1 MSDDDE
7 RAVVAYLVK
16 KNFKIPLNNPR
27 YKQKHL
33 AARTKAFKKYRR
45 DGMIRSSSWSIEEQL
60 KRWYE
65 LIENWE
71 ADRDKEGGNSIIQR
85 ESMSG
90 CFVSVGLKK
99 DPVTDKYVTFS
110 HSKCGTISTLHR
122 EVKQLEDTVDKSNFC
137 VGDEAMQFDT
147 TQRPKDPDEEEEDVL
162 AAAAEESESDSDQ
175 DDE

>member
-1 MSDDDE
+1 MQTQPS
-7 RAVVAYLVK
+7 VADGIRTVIK
-16 KNFKIPLNNPR
+16 VEVRGNK
-27 YKQKHL
+27 
-33 AARTKAFKKYRR
+33 AAKPDFR
-45 DGMIRSSSWSIEEQL
+45 M
-60 KRWYE
+60 
-65 LIENWE
+65 
-71 ADRDKEGGNSIIQR
+71 
-85 ESMSG
+85 SMSRS
-90 CFVSVGLKK
+90 FVSVGLKK

-122 EVKQLEDTVDKSNFC
+122 EVKQLEDTVDKPNFC